1 MPSKSGRFCRRLLET
16 SYGYDIIYTGPQLWK
31 MLWRCLFGAYK
42 KVKRR
47 DFLKAFGIVA
57 ANTALTGCKGIFQ
70 KTTSSVDSRK
80 PNIIFIL
87 ADDLGYG
94 DLGCY
99 GQKKIRTPNIDKLA
113 SGGMRFIQHYSG
125 SPVCA
130 PSRCALMTGKHTGYT
145 QIRDNK
151 QVGGDEGWELGS
163 TIGGQWPLEADTVTL
178 PKILKDAGYTTGAFG
193 KWGLGRASSSGDPN
207 KQGFDHFFGYI
218 CQRQAHT
225 YYPNHLWRDGQIE
238 WLESNKDD
246 KQQIYSH
253 DIIIDEAL
261 KFIRANKNRPFF
273 LYLPFTIPHVALQV
287 PEDSLAEYRG
297 KWPDPE
303 YKRDKGYF
311 SHPAPRACYA
321 AMITRLDRD
330 IGRIMSLLKEL
341 ALEENTLV
349 IFSSDNGPAS
359 NGGADPA
366 FFHSAGSLRGL
377 KGSVYEGGIR
387 VPFVAKWPGKI
398 NAGSVSDHISAFWD
412 FLPTCCELI
421 GQAPPNDI
429 DGISMLP
436 TLLGQSQNQKKHKYL
451 YWELNGQQAIR
462 IGRWKAVRTKPDKKI
477 ELYNLEKDIS
487 EQHNVADENS
497 EITSKAAEL
506 FKTARTESDIFPLY

>member
-1 MPSKSGRFCRRLLET
+1 MAMILFTPVRDCGKC
-16 SYGYDIIYTGPQLWK
+16 YGAVY
-31 MLWRCLFGAYK
+31 FGAYR

-47 DFLKAFGIVA
+47 DFLKAFGIAA
-57 ANTALTGCKGIFQ
+57 ANTALTGCKGALQ
-70 KTTSSVDSRK
+70 QPTSSVRGGR
-80 PNIIFIL
+80 PNIVFIL

-130 PSRCALMTGKHTGYT
+130 PSRCALMTGKHTGHM

-193 KWGLGRASSSGDPN
+193 KWGLGRAGSSGDPD

-238 WLESNKDD
+238 WLEGNKDD

-253 DIIIDEAL
+253 DIIVDEAL
-261 KFIRANKNRPFF
+261 KFISANKNRPFF

-287 PEDSLAEYRG
+287 PEDSLSEYKG

-311 SHPAPRACYA
+311 PHPAPRACYA

-398 NAGSVSDHISAFWD
+398 KAGAVSDHISAFWD
-412 FLPTCCELI
+412 FLPTFCELI

-436 TLLGQSQNQKKHKYL
+436 TLLGQSQNQKKHEYL
-451 YWELNGQQAIR
+451 YWELNGQQALRIR
-462 IGRWKAVRTKPDKKI
+462 QDVVADWKAVRTKPDKKI
-477 ELYNLEKDIS
+477 ELYNLGKDIS